1 MQPALNEEFRAAPT
15 LTTLYSFGLRGDDG
29 RVPESRLI
37 ARGANLYGTTNAGG
51 AGDCAAGCGT
61 VFAIDPHDERIV
73 YQFKGGRDGATPVAG
88 LTGAPGALFGTT
100 TSGGGSTHC
109 VGGCGTVF
117 KVTPDGKE
125 HVIYR
130 FKSTRGPVH
139 LAAGLTPFDGA
150 FYGTSQFGG
159 AHAPEC
165 FSGCGTIFRLTSD
178 GKPEMTVYRFKGGAD
193 GAEPI
198 AGLIVVGGALFGTTE
213 YGGEHT
219 DRCAI
224 GCGTVFRVSKDGA
237 ETVLHRFTYQRSTD
251 EGAYPAAGLTMLDGA
266 LYGTTEGGGDQNGD
280 GTAFRVSTSGR
291 ERVIYA
297 FDRGK
302 KTDGTAPEA
311 AMTVVNGVLYGTTLR
326 GGTGDDGT
334 IFKMTRD
341 GRETV
346 LYRFTG
352 SPQGAHPDAAL
363 IHLNGAFYG
372 TTAGGGRLGEGTVF
386 RLTL

>member
-1 MQPALNEEFRAAPT
+1 MQPALTEDFRAAPT
-15 LTTLYSFGLRGDDG
+15 LTTLYSFGLRRDDG
-29 RVPESRLI
+29 RAPESRLI
-37 ARGANLYGTTNAGG
+37 ARGASLYGTTNAGG

-61 VFAIDPHDERIV
+61 LFVVNRHDERIV

-88 LTGAPGALFGTT
+88 LTGAPGAFFGTT
-100 TSGGGSTHC
+100 TSGGGSTQC

-130 FKSTRGPVH
+130 LQSRRGPVH
-139 LAAGLTPFDGA
+139 LAAGLTVFDGA
-150 FYGTSQFGG
+150 LYGTSQYGG
-159 AHAPEC
+159 AYAPEC
-165 FSGCGTIFRLTSD
+165 FAGCGTIFRLTRD
-178 GKPEMTVYRFKGGAD
+178 GKPEATVYRFKGGTD

-198 AGLIVVGGALFGTTE
+198 AGLIAVGGALYGTTE

-237 ETVLHRFTYQRSTD
+237 ETVVHRFTYQRGTE
-251 EGAYPAAGLTMLDGA
+251 EGAYPAAGLTLLDGA
-266 LYGTTEGGGDQNGD
+266 LYGTTEGGGDQDGD
-280 GTAFRVSTSGR
+280 GTAFRVSISGV
-291 ERVIYA
+291 EHVIYA
-297 FDRGK
+297 FNRGR
-302 KTDGTAPEA
+302 KTDGAAPEA
-311 AMTVVNGVLYGTTLR
+311 ALIAVNGELYGTTLR

-352 SPQGAHPDAAL
+352 SPQGSHPDAAL
-363 IHLNGAFYG
+363 IYVNGAFYG
-372 TTAGGGRLGEGTVF
+372 TTPDGGRLGEGTVF